1 MVDSTWG
8 CLDGKRIEIETD
20 KHVRRIVLAKVY
32 GRLSFAD
39 ITKSLNQLYGQG
51 AFLEQNIKHAYHAV
65 LDIYLNTEE
74 GRASYNFRH
83 SLTDIFSEERGDSEV
98 DILAKVKEGL
108 LWAENPAAEAYGP
121 ISLWLYRERNGYVEY
136 ERCKTWA
143 LEQWEQGPLWELGN

>member
-1 MVDSTWG
+1 MVASTWG
-8 CLDGKRIEIETD
+8 CLDGERIEIETD
-20 KHVRRIVLAKVY
+20 KDMRRIVLAKVY

-51 AFLEQNIKHAYHAV
+51 AFLEQCIRSSYQAV
-65 LDIYLNTEE
+65 LEIYLNTEE
-74 GRASYNFRH
+74 GRDCYNFRH
-83 SLTDIFSEERGDSEV
+83 SLTDMFSEDAGDSEV

-121 ISLWLYRERNGYVEY
+121 ISLRLYRKRNGYVEH

-143 LEQWEQGPLWELGN
+143 LEQWEKGPLWELGN